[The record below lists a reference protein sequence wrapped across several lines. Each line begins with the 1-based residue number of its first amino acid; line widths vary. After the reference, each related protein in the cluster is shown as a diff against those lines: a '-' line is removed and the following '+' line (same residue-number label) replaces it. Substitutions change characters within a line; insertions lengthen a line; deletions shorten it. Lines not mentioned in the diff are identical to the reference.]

1 MSGRPPAPVV
11 TIIMKVTGG
20 EPAPPAVLAP
30 RIGPLGMS
38 PKKLGDDIAKATT
51 DWKGMGVTIKMD
63 IQNRQA
69 TISVIPSAS
78 ALIIKALKEPPRDRK
93 KEKGILHNGNLK
105 LSDIVQCAKTMRGRS
120 HARLFVG
127 TVMEMLGTCVS
138 IGCTVEGEDPRDI
151 QKKIKSGEITVTE
164 PESE

>member
-1 MSGRPPAPVV
+1 MAKFDPSQVV

-93 KEKGILHNGNLK
+93 KRERNF
-105 LSDIVQCAKTMRGRS
+105 A
-120 HARLFVG
+120 
-127 TVMEMLGTCVS
+127 
-138 IGCTVEGEDPRDI
+138 
-151 QKKIKSGEITVTE
+151 
-164 PESE
+164 

>member
-1 MSGRPPAPVV
+1 MGNQSFRIAQGKVT

-51 DWKGMGVTIKMD
+51 EWKGMGVTIKMD
-63 IQNRQA
+63 IMNRQA

-93 KEKGILHNGNLK
+93 KEKNILHNGNLK
-105 LSDIVQCAKTMRGRS
+105 LTDIVECAKTMRTRS
-120 HARLFVG
+120 NARLFAG
-127 TVMEMLGTCVS
+127 TVLEFGHMRVHWMHGGRTRSERHS
-138 IGCTVEGEDPRDI
+138 KENQIGR
-151 QKKIKSGEITVTE
+151 
-164 PESE
+164 